1 MMTVTAPAKIN
12 LSLRIL
18 GKREDGFHEIDTV
31 MAPLDL
37 ADEIHFAN
45 SRTTTLLCDA
55 PGVPTDESN
64 LVMKAVRLFEREYG
78 KKAKQKINLVK
89 RIPAGAGLGGGSSDA
104 VQTLLALNEII
115 GTGYSSEKMAALAAE
130 LGSDTSFFLHPAVS
144 RCTGR
149 GEQVEPLEALAGW
162 TSPIVVLKPSFGIA
176 TPDAYRRWADSRPV
190 EGFSYAEQNA
200 DGVILV
206 NDLERPAFEKYPF
219 LGMMK
224 QWLLRQDGV
233 KGALM
238 SGSGSSMFALTGS
251 PDEAQA
257 IAQKAVAEL
266 DSTLFVWT
274 GIVNPQ

>member
-149 GEQVEPLEALAGW
+149 GEQVELLEALAGW

-266 DSTLFVWT
+266 DPTLFVWT

>member
-12 LSLRIL
+12 LSLRLL

-115 GTGYSSEKMAALAAE
+115 GTGYPMEKLAALAAE
-130 LGSDTSFFLHPAVS
+130 LGSDTSFFLRPVIS

-149 GEQVEPLEALAGW
+149 GELVEPLDALAGW
-162 TSPIVVLKPSFGIA
+162 SSPIVVLKPAFGIS

-219 LGMMK
+219 LGLMK
-224 QWLLRQDGV
+224 QWLLKQEGV

-251 PDEAQA
+251 PDQAQA

-266 DSTLFVWT
+266 DPTLFAWT
-274 GIVNPQ
+274 GVANPQ

>member
-115 GTGYSSEKMAALAAE
+115 GTGYSMEKLAALAAE

-266 DSTLFVWT
+266 DPTLFVWT

>member
-31 MAPLDL
+31 MAPLDM
-37 ADEIHFAN
+37 ADEILFAN

-55 PGVPTDESN
+55 PGVPVDESN

-115 GTGYSSEKMAALAAE
+115 CTGYSMEKLAGLAAE

-149 GEQVEPLEALAGW
+149 GERVEPLEALAGW
-162 TSPIVVLKPSFGIA
+162 TSPIVVLKPAFGIP
-176 TPDAYRRWADSRPV
+176 TPDAYNRWADSRPV

-233 KGALM
+233 KGALL

>member
-115 GTGYSSEKMAALAAE
+115 GTGYSSEKMATLAAE

-149 GEQVEPLEALAGW
+149 GEQVEPLEALAAW

-190 EGFSYAEQNA
+190 EGFSYAEQNV

-206 NDLERPAFEKYPF
+206 NDLERAAFEKYPF

>member
-1 MMTVTAPAKIN
+1 MTVTAPAKIN

>member
-176 TPDAYRRWADSRPV
+176 TPDAYRRWADSLPV

-266 DSTLFVWT
+266 DPTLFVWT

>member
-266 DSTLFVWT
+266 DPTLFVWT

>member
-55 PGVPTDESN
+55 PGVPTDEGN
-64 LVMKAVRLFEREYG
+64 LIMKAVRLFEREYG

-266 DSTLFVWT
+266 DPTLFVWT

>member
-64 LVMKAVRLFEREYG
+64 LVMKAVRLFEREYS

-115 GTGYSSEKMAALAAE
+115 GTGYSRKRWRLAAE

-266 DSTLFVWT
+266 DPTLFVWT

>member
-149 GEQVEPLEALAGW
+149 GEQVEPLEALAAW